1 MSNEENDY
9 LDGLSAV
16 AGDGDGDVDGDGD
29 GDGDGNADDDGG
41 VAAANGEPV
50 LGGKT
55 MPQISSNSQLEG
67 NVSPTFTQTT
77 TQFDDN
83 DNRIS
88 NNTRSSSQLGQSN
101 NRNHNQHLD
110 SNRNSPTKSPTRGA
124 GNSTSFQIQPQNAH
138 YDDDDDDLA
147 AGDLHSNSTAAAAA
161 TVAPV
166 GGAAGRAVGGGS
178 AQLPDY
184 WQQRNGAAGTGAS
197 GGASGLSGVQ
207 SGHQSRALSPSY
219 LDNMSETSEQPPV
232 VPLVRSK
239 SRPEIS
245 SAAASRYSNLSY
257 WKARRVV
264 FYRNG
269 DPFFPGVELRYRPG
283 RDVTSL
289 DNLLDKISP
298 KMDLPRG
305 ARYVFSM
312 DGDRKYHLDELE
324 DGAFYVVS
332 SFKAFKDKAQSSPS
346 WRATPPVMESA
357 SAEAQQAEKRAGKT
371 KTLVK
376 ANRKPFMYISPRRL
390 LVEEATACIARSW

>member
-9 LDGLSAV
+9 MGAP
-16 AGDGDGDVDGDGD
+16 AAATAT
-29 GDGDGNADDDGG
+29 ADDDADDAGG
-41 VAAANGEPV
+41 GNDAANANNESV
-50 LGGKT
+50 LGGQT
-55 MPQISSNSQLEG
+55 MPQISSNAQLEG
-67 NVSPTFTQTT
+67 NVSPTP

-83 DNRIS
+83 QINNNSINNNNDNES
-88 NNTRSSSQLGQSN
+88 SRSSPVKRPTSRGHS
-101 NRNHNQHLD
+101 
-110 SNRNSPTKSPTRGA
+110 SNRNSRNIN
-124 GNSTSFQIQPQNAH
+124 GNPSSFQIQPQHDSYAN
-138 YDDDDDDLA
+138 DDDDEDELT
-147 AGDLHSNSTAAAAA
+147 AGDLHADNVSSGAA
-161 TVAPV
+161 VAR
-166 GGAAGRAVGGGS
+166 GGAGGHV
-178 AQLPDY
+178 PDY
-184 WQQRNGAAGTGAS
+184 WQQRNGASGIAVGSGAGPGP
-197 GGASGLSGVQ
+197 GGATGPGQ
-207 SGHQSRALSPSY
+207 SGRHSRALSPSY
-219 LDNMSETSEQPPV
+219 LDNMSENSEQPPI

-245 SAAASRYSNLSY
+245 SAAAARYNNLSY

-332 SFKAFKDKAQSSPS
+332 SFKAFKVSPTS
-346 WRATPPVMESA
+346 ITSPP
-357 SAEAQQAEKRAGKT
+357 
-371 KTLVK
+371 
-376 ANRKPFMYISPRRL
+376 L
-390 LVEEATACIARSW
+390 LCIAFG